1 MFLHPEN
8 VIGYHVSKVVERSN
22 ESPLDPN
29 RNAWLNYDCVIEA
42 LIAYGFVCGVD
53 ICGFRDT
60 NGVSSDFHVL
70 LNKLITIEV
79 SKVSAI
85 RVDVP
90 PLESVTIFKV
100 LRSLKDSEV
109 EADDEILYPF
119 LNFADRYLSAR
130 NVLKVDFN
138 TKSVTLCAKR
148 ILGDLRSGLDVHSD
162 SDMMNLTKAFRDI
175 WITEMLK
182 QIYYTVQDMES
193 SHAVKA
199 VSVRLAKYEGSEN
212 LIELIKFF
220 YAAFDTI
227 HQPVLVTTSA
237 LELLMDRSL
246 LFDSETVTKTEWLT
260 RALLD

>member
-1 MFLHPEN
+1 MFVHPEN
-8 VIGYHVSKVVERSN
+8 VIGYHLSKVAERSN

-29 RNAWLNYDCVIEA
+29 RNAWLNYDCVVEA

-53 ICGFRDT
+53 ICGFRET
-60 NGVSSDFHVL
+60 NGVSTDFHTL

-85 RVDVP
+85 RADVP
-90 PLESVTIFKV
+90 PLESVTIFKI
-100 LRSLKDSEV
+100 LRSLKDSET
-109 EADDEILYPF
+109 EADDEVLYPF

-130 NVLKVDFN
+130 STMKVDFN
-138 TKSVTLCAKR
+138 CKSVTLCAKR
-148 ILGDLRSGLDVHSD
+148 IMSDLRSGLDVHNA

-175 WITEMLK
+175 WITEMLR
-182 QIYYTVQDMES
+182 QIYFTVQDMES
-193 SHAVKA
+193 SHDAKA
-199 VSVRLAKYEGSEN
+199 ISVRLNRFENSEN

-220 YAAFDTI
+220 YSAFDTNP
-227 HQPVLVTTSA
+227 QPVLVTVNA

-246 LFDSETVTKTEWLT
+246 LFTSETVTKTEWVT